1 MPPRRGRGQP
11 RSEEGEEEP
20 AGCCD
25 VAQHPGESKEQHLAR
40 RDRWRAI
47 IFLTLTVFDIA
58 PMFIIMYFFDHGFT
72 TWHKAK
78 DAWIGMGTIGLL
90 FLVTALYYLR
100 RDVAGVWVSV
110 HRPASMWA
118 LVVLCTAALIVIG
131 VVRDDHEDM
140 ILRHRHWRQVTLFA
154 VFGSLLV
161 YSFFSALWVS
171 RAVIA
176 RAWPDHRL
184 PTPLM
189 LLLGALTC
197 GLCAATVFDVRAVF
211 GMPSEMARRW

>member
-110 HRPASMWA
+110 HRDRQS
-118 LVVLCTAALIVIG
+118 VV
-131 VVRDDHEDM
+131 
-140 ILRHRHWRQVTLFA
+140 
-154 VFGSLLV
+154 
-161 YSFFSALWVS
+161 
-171 RAVIA
+171 
-176 RAWPDHRL
+176 
-184 PTPLM
+184 
-189 LLLGALTC
+189 
-197 GLCAATVFDVRAVF
+197 
-211 GMPSEMARRW
+211 